1 MIKILIYGEK
11 GYIGSLLKEYFLK
24 ESNIKIL
31 SSLFHKIKDEQQI
44 EKDIEILKP
53 NRIISCIGLTNIQND
68 NSTLFLNQDSYL
80 PKNLENNLYIHL
92 LLANVCINYNIHFT
106 YIGTG
111 CIYNSSN
118 SNFIFPENAEPN
130 YIDNNYGLVKGYTD
144 KILSLNQN
152 KILILRLRQCI
163 NNDSHP
169 RNFLNKFLKLKKVSI
184 IPNSFTIVPSIF
196 PIIIKLI
203 LGKNVGI
210 HNAVNK
216 NSISVKE
223 ILDIYEKLDYEI
235 ADSKFIQEKYANN
248 ILSTKKLEEKFI
260 VEDVK
265 SAIIQMK
272 NKT

>member
-11 GYIGSLLKEYFLK
+11 GYIGSLLKEYLLK
-24 ESNIKIL
+24 ESNIQIL
-31 SSLFHKIKDEQQI
+31 SSLFPKIKDEQQI

-53 NRIISCIGLTNIQND
+53 NRIISCIGLTNTKTD
-68 NSTLFLNQDSYL
+68 NSTLFLNKDSYL
-80 PKNLENNLYIHL
+80 PKNLENNLYIHI
-92 LLANVCINYNIHFT
+92 LLANVCINNNIHFT

-111 CIYNSSN
+111 CIYNSFD
-118 SNFIFPENAEPN
+118 SNFIFSENAKPN

-163 NNDSHP
+163 NNDLHS

-184 IPNSFTIVPSIF
+184 LPNSFTIVPSIF

-203 LGKNVGI
+203 LDRIVGI
-210 HNAVNK
+210 YNAVNK

-223 ILDIYEKLDYEI
+223 IVDIYEKSDYEI
-235 ADSKFIQEKYANN
+235 ADSKFIQKKYANN

-265 SAIIQMK
+265 SAIIKMK